1 MNQVPALNDH
11 LTDEARWRLWRLSTG
26 AMSPLVLRG
35 APKACQQAEQALC
48 EQAREEGYTTLQ
60 IDASASCDVLATL
73 RDQAAALTA
82 AELGEAVV
90 RLASW
95 QWADYLDDLHE
106 ITDRPTLI
114 VVSALDAIA
123 DRPNPDVVCASLR
136 SAIQQR
142 RKWLYLVL
150 SGVAHGALARWL
162 QDHSHPIYE
171 LGPVE
176 YLRGE

>member
-1 MNQVPALNDH
+1 MTAPNDH
-11 LTDEARWRLWRLSTG
+11 RTDEAQWRLWRLSTG
-26 AMSPLVLRG
+26 AMSPLIFLG
-35 APKACQQAEQALC
+35 GPKACQQAEQALC
-48 EQAREEGYTTLQ
+48 ERASEEGYTTLR

-73 RDQAAALTA
+73 RDQAATLTA

-90 RLASW
+90 SLASW

-106 ITDRPTLI
+106 ITNRPILL
-114 VVSALDAIA
+114 VVSEMDAIA
-123 DRPNPDVVCASLR
+123 DRPDLDVVCASLR

-142 RKWLYLVL
+142 RRWLYLVL

-162 QDHSHPIYE
+162 QDYSHPLYD

-176 YLRGE
+176 FLNEA